1 MNRAVANHWSRPLAV
16 CTGAGAV
23 LIGVLVIVG
32 CCVGNRFLIQV
43 QPGFAPMQFNTALAL
58 ILAGV
63 GILNAVMWETRF
75 VSLGTGLLCTALGG
89 LTTAQY
95 AGVGNFGIDEFFF
108 SHYVLAHTAPP
119 GRMGPNTALCC
130 ILAGLALLLICPPR
144 TSQRKISAIG
154 LLGALQIAISG
165 VGFFGYVSNLGSAYS
180 YDDANRMGIHTTIGF
195 IGVGIG
201 MLAYAWSVTVSR
213 AWEVPRWFSA
223 LAGICSLTVTLC
235 LWQSL
240 AAQEQQ
246 QIDRLITTTAQQLGD
261 ELSLELRSLVLPMR
275 RNAWQWPD
283 KSSVDRD
290 EWEANLRS
298 QLKDLPPYVA
308 GGSVDEDMNT
318 RWTVAF
324 NTDNIRLPDNLAAHP
339 VIRLALG
346 AAQRHKDVTLS
357 VGLQLPGLENGVM
370 VIAPT
375 STGDVPDG
383 FVVGLLDMSPFEK
396 IFDQTDEGF
405 EYTVFDAKDRL
416 LYSRGRTLP
425 YLDAKWGRDVQL
437 TLFGTDFRIHV
448 SPAQSTLL
456 AEQSLVTAWILLAGI
471 VVSVLL
477 TMTIYFAQT
486 SVDQTEALTATNDKL
501 TLEINVRRSAEHQ
514 LQEAHRDLQMRGLQL
529 ISMTETAK
537 SVNSAESLED
547 AVRITSM
554 HTRSIIGSHL
564 AFVCCREGDDW
575 GQAIRSLNLSE
586 KYDAGTDYDM
596 IPHAQGLYAYT
607 CEQNEPTRLSDA
619 ELDRHPRWHGCDATA
634 DLPKMRGWLAAPL
647 IAHDGSNLGL
657 IQVSDKYQG
666 EFTEEDEIVL
676 IQLAQLASTAIEMQ
690 IARRNLELQAEEL
703 TRSNT
708 ELEQFAY
715 VASHDLQE
723 PLRKIIGF
731 TDRLEEKY
739 KDRFDPKA
747 NRYLHYINDGAGRMQ
762 QLIKDLL
769 TLSRVGRL
777 GREFEVADC
786 RDVVAQAVDNLEAA
800 ISEHSGKVIFDELP
814 VVMGDATQLTQLFQN
829 LIGNAIKF
837 HGDKPPVVNVSAEDI
852 GTEWQINVRDNG
864 IGIDPKFT
872 DRIFVIFQR
881 LHTRTEYP
889 GTGIGLAICKKIVER
904 HGGRIGVEVGSDGGS
919 VFYFT
924 IPKMDSP
931 DENRKIQFSIT
942 AVP

>member
-1 MNRAVANHWSRPLAV
+1 MNRAVANHWSRTLAV
-16 CTGAGAV
+16 CAGATVV

-32 CCVGNRFLIQV
+32 WYVGNHFLIQV

-58 ILAGV
+58 ILAGA
-63 GILNAVMWETRF
+63 GILNAVMWEVRF
-75 VSLGTGLLCTALGG
+75 VSLGAGLLCTALGG
-89 LTTAQY
+89 LTMAQY
-95 AGVGNFGIDEFFF
+95 AGGGDFGIDEFFF
-108 SHYVLAHTAPP
+108 AHYVLDRTGPP

-130 ILAGLALLLICPPR
+130 ILAGLALLLTCLPR
-144 TSQRKISAIG
+144 TSQRKISTIG

-165 VGFFGYVSNLGSAYS
+165 VGFFGYVSNLGSAYG
-180 YDDANRMGIHTTIGF
+180 YGDANRMGVHTAIGF

-201 MLAYAWSVTVSR
+201 TLAYAWSVTVSR

-223 LAGICSLTVTLC
+223 LAGVCSLSVTLC

-240 AAQEQQ
+240 ATQEKQ

-275 RNAWQWPD
+275 RNAWQWQD
-283 KSSVDRD
+283 KSGIDRD
-290 EWEANLRS
+290 EWEANLRG
-298 QLKDLPPYVA
+298 QLKDLHAYVA
-308 GGSVDEDMNT
+308 GGRVDEDMHT

-324 NTDNIRLPDNLAAHP
+324 NTDNVRLPDDLAAHP
-339 VIRLALG
+339 VIRLALA

-357 VGLQLPGLENGVM
+357 VRLQLPGLESGVM

-375 STGDVPDG
+375 SSDDTPNG
-383 FVVGLLDMSPFEK
+383 FVVGLLDISPFAK
-396 IFDQTDEGF
+396 ILDQADEGF
-405 EYTVFDAKDRL
+405 EYTVFDAKNRL

-425 YLDAKWGRDVQL
+425 HLDAKWGRNVQV
-437 TLFGTDFRIHV
+437 TLLGTTFRIHV
-448 SPAQSTLL
+448 APAQSTLL

-486 SVDQTEALTATNDKL
+486 SIDQTEALTASNDKL
-501 TLEINVRRSAEHQ
+501 TLEINDRRSAEHQ

-547 AVRITSM
+547 AVCITSM
-554 HTRSIIGSHL
+554 HTRSIIGTHL
-564 AFVCCREGDDW
+564 AFVCCREDDDW

-586 KYDAGTDYDM
+586 KYAAGTSYDM
-596 IPHAQGLYAYT
+596 IPHAQGLYSYT
-607 CEQNEPTRLSDA
+607 CEQNEPVRLSAA
-619 ELDRHPRWHGCDATA
+619 ELDMHPRWHGYDATA

-647 IAHDGSNLGL
+647 IAHDGDNLGF

-739 KDRFDPKA
+739 KDQFDHKA

-769 TLSRVGRL
+769 ALSRVGRL
-777 GREFEVADC
+777 GRKFEVTDC
-786 RDVVAQAVDNLEAA
+786 RDVVAQAVDNLEATIA
-800 ISEHSGKVIFDELP
+800 EHSGKVIFDELP

-837 HGDKPPVVNVSAEDI
+837 HGDEPPVVTVSAEDI
-852 GTEWQINVRDNG
+852 GTEWQIKVRDNG

-904 HGGRIGVEVGSDGGS
+904 HSGRIRVEAGSEGGS
-919 VFYFT
+919 TFYFT

-931 DENRKIQFSIT
+931 DETRKTQFSVT

>member
-1 MNRAVANHWSRPLAV
+1 MNRAAANHWSRTLAV
-16 CTGAGAV
+16 CAGAIV
-23 LIGVLVIVG
+23 ALVGALVIVG
-32 CCVGNRFLIQV
+32 WYVGNHFLIQV
-43 QPGFAPMQFNTALAL
+43 QPGSPPMQFNTALAL

-63 GILNAVMWETRF
+63 GILNAVTWEVRP

-89 LTTAQY
+89 LTMAQY
-95 AGVGNFGIDEFFF
+95 AGGGDFGIDEFFF
-108 SHYVLAHTAPP
+108 AHDVLDRTGPA

-130 ILAGLALLLICPPR
+130 ILAGLALLLTCLPR
-144 TSQRKISAIG
+144 TSQRKISTIG
-154 LLGALQIAISG
+154 LLGTLQIAISG
-165 VGFFGYVSNLGSAYS
+165 VGLFGYVSNPGSAYG
-180 YDDANRMGIHTTIGF
+180 YGDANRMGVHTAIGF

-201 MLAYAWSVTVSR
+201 TLAYAWSVTVSR

-223 LAGICSLTVTLC
+223 LAGVCSLTVTLC
-235 LWQSL
+235 LWLSL
-240 AAQEQQ
+240 AAQEKQ
-246 QIDRLITTTAQQLGD
+246 QIDRLITTTARQLGD

-275 RNAWQWPD
+275 RNAWQWQD
-283 KSSVDRD
+283 ESGIDRNG
-290 EWEANLRS
+290 WGANLRG
-298 QLKDLPPYVA
+298 QLKELHAYVA
-308 GGSVDEDMNT
+308 GGRVDEDMQT
-318 RWTVAF
+318 RWSAAF
-324 NTDNIRLPDNLAAHP
+324 NTDNVRLPDDLAAYP
-339 VIRLALG
+339 VARSALG
-346 AAQRHKDVTLS
+346 AAQRHRDVTLS
-357 VGLQLPGLENGVM
+357 GRLQLPGLESGVM

-375 STGDVPDG
+375 SSNDTPNG
-383 FVVGLLDMSPFEK
+383 FVVGLLDMSPFAK
-396 IFDQTDEGF
+396 ILDQADEGF
-405 EYTVFDAKDRL
+405 EYSVFDAKNGL

-425 YLDAKWGRDVQL
+425 HLDAKWGRNVQL
-437 TLFGTDFRIHV
+437 TLLGTTFHIHV
-448 SPAQSTLL
+448 APAQSTLL

-471 VVSVLL
+471 VVSLLL
-477 TMTIYFAQT
+477 TMTIHFAQT
-486 SVDQTEALTATNDKL
+486 SIDQTEALTASNDKL

-537 SVNSAESLED
+537 AVNSADSLED
-547 AVRITSM
+547 AVYITSM
-554 HTRSIIGSHL
+554 HTRSIIGTHL

-575 GQAIRSLNLSE
+575 GHAMRSLNLSE
-586 KYDAGTDYDM
+586 KYDAATSYDM
-596 IPHAQGLYAYT
+596 IPHAQGLYSHT
-607 CEQNEPTRLSDA
+607 CEQNQPVRLSAA
-619 ELDRHPRWHGCDATA
+619 ELGAHPRWHGCDATA

-647 IAHDGSNLGL
+647 IAHDGGNLGF

-676 IQLAQLASTAIEMQ
+676 MQLAQLASTAIEMQ

-708 ELEQFAY
+708 ELEQFAN

-739 KDRFDPKA
+739 KDQFDQKA

-769 TLSRVGRL
+769 ALSRVGRL
-777 GREFEVADC
+777 GRKFELTDC

-800 ISEHSGKVIFDELP
+800 IAEHDGKVIFDELP

-837 HGDKPPVVNVSAEDI
+837 HGDEPPVVNVTAEDI
-852 GTEWQINVRDNG
+852 GTEWQIKIRDNG
-864 IGIDPKFT
+864 IGIDPKYA

-881 LHTRTEYP
+881 LHTRTDYP

-904 HGGRIGVEVGSDGGS
+904 HSGRIRVEAGSEGGS
-919 VFYFT
+919 VFCFT
-924 IPKMDSP
+924 LPKMDLP
-931 DENRKIQFSIT
+931 DEARKTQLSVT